1 MKDIVG
7 TGNIG
12 LEGLGLRKT
21 QLFNRS
27 NKKEQRNMIVK
38 EIREKEE
45 DRRRIA
51 IVGQGSQGAMTRWE
65 VPDHRLSH
73 REILGTTEWRIKFLT
88 RAV

>member
-7 TGNIG
+7 GTGNRG

-27 NKKEQRNMIVK
+27 NIKEQRNMIVK

-45 DRRRIA
+45 DKKKNSDCRARKS
-51 IVGQGSQGAMTRWE
+51 GSN
-65 VPDHRLSH
+65 D
-73 REILGTTEWRIKFLT
+73 
-88 RAV
+88 

>member
-7 TGNIG
+7 TGNRG
-12 LEGLGLRKT
+12 LERLGLRKT

-27 NKKEQRNMIVK
+27 SKKEQRDMIVK

-51 IVGQGSQGAMTRWE
+51 IVGQ
-65 VPDHRLSH
+65 
-73 REILGTTEWRIKFLT
+73 
-88 RAV
+88 

>member
-7 TGNIG
+7 GTGNRG

-27 NKKEQRNMIVK
+27 NIKEQRNMIVK

-45 DRRRIA
+45 DKKNSDCRARKS
-51 IVGQGSQGAMTRWE
+51 GSN
-65 VPDHRLSH
+65 D
-73 REILGTTEWRIKFLT
+73 
-88 RAV
+88 